1 MSMALIK
8 ELREKTGCGLLDC
21 QNALKDANGDADKA
35 LRLLREKGLAKAAK
49 KATRIA
55 TDGMVGSYIHPG
67 GRVGVLI
74 EVNCETDFVAKTDEF
89 QQLVLLP
96 VLEIMRLH
104 NTGAAFSFLSNASGW
119 QRWVF
124 VGLGVAVSAGILVW
138 LRRLPAKGQG
148 ILASGLS
155 LIVGGALGN
164 VIDRVLHGH
173 VIDFI
178 RVHYR
183 EHYFPA
189 FNVADSAI
197 TIGVI
202 IMLFDMLGLGRRVS
216 ETV

>member
-1 MSMALIK
+1 VTERRWFGLSAGASNWLWLGFVVMALDQWTK
-8 ELREKTGCGLLDC
+8 W
-21 QNALKDANGDADKA
+21 
-35 LRLLREKGLAKAAK
+35 
-49 KATRIA
+49 
-55 TDGMVGSYIHPG
+55 
-67 GRVGVLI
+67 LI
-74 EVNCETDFVAKTDEF
+74 VDRFEEF

-148 ILASGLS
+148 MLAAGLS

-178 RVHYR
+178 RVHWG

-197 TIGVI
+197 TIGAALIV
-202 IMLFDMLGLGRRVS
+202 LDNLLELDRLRAKKKVTS
-216 ETV
+216 S

>member
-1 MSMALIK
+1 VTDRRWFGLNAGASNWLWLGVAVMAFDQWTKWFIVDRF
-8 ELREKTGCGLLDC
+8 E
-21 QNALKDANGDADKA
+21 
-35 LRLLREKGLAKAAK
+35 
-49 KATRIA
+49 
-55 TDGMVGSYIHPG
+55 
-67 GRVGVLI
+67 
-74 EVNCETDFVAKTDEF
+74 EF
-89 QQLVLLP
+89 QQVVLLP

-138 LRRLPAKGQG
+138 LRRLPSKGQG
-148 ILASGLS
+148 MLAAGLS

-178 RVHYR
+178 RVHWR

-197 TIGVI
+197 TIGAALIV
-202 IMLFDMLGLGRRVS
+202 LDNLLELDRVRAKKNVTS
-216 ETV
+216 S

>member
-1 MSMALIK
+1 MTDRRWFGLNAGASNWLWLGVAVMVLDQWTKWLIVDRF
-8 ELREKTGCGLLDC
+8 E
-21 QNALKDANGDADKA
+21 
-35 LRLLREKGLAKAAK
+35 
-49 KATRIA
+49 
-55 TDGMVGSYIHPG
+55 
-67 GRVGVLI
+67 
-74 EVNCETDFVAKTDEF
+74 EF

-104 NTGAAFSFLSNASGW
+104 NTGAAFSFLSDASGW

-148 ILASGLS
+148 MLAAGLS

-178 RVHYR
+178 RVHYG

-197 TIGVI
+197 TIGAALIV
-202 IMLFDMLGLGRRVS
+202 LDNLLELDRVRAKKKVTS
-216 ETV
+216 S